1 MAAPKGT
8 TLRNRRAK
16 GAVPGGTHGPASG
29 GDGED
34 RTKTSS
40 VDGGYGDNRLGRDGR
55 RTGGRRQP
63 RRGPGGTITAAPARA
78 VARPFPACQARLVD
92 DAPGLGGAG
101 GPVRLVCSSG
111 WALAERGSLGAAVTT
126 LELFKATASG
136 WAEQATGNGSEID
149 YAPESLGVPLAVLVR
164 LGADLGPE
172 TRPDIGAATLVHNAS
187 ERTPGGSGGPVP
199 WAASAVVH
207 NGGGEW
213 LAAGYSPGASGPGI
227 VLSIYRWGRGAW
239 AAPGWTGS
247 DAKRATG
254 RRRVGHGSIAHQV
267 DGPDFVV
274 SSFGADTNWLSV
286 VSDAGG
292 TWHAVPF
299 DYGYG
304 PTIAIDAAGVHGHL
318 VETETDGCGC
328 AAGPETYTWEIY
340 AGGTFHP
347 TAPPGPAPTCGPDA
361 LASAADPA
369 GLLDLA
375 FTRASCADGWALGT
389 GTAPGY
395 ANGFVGLFEQQRNG
409 WQPVNI
415 DDGAALGRDPLIYD
429 IPLTL
434 LDRIGSALGPQVAR
448 SVAGGAVYRSLDAG
462 GSSTLWT
469 VSGGDPFPGQEL
481 AAGCRATGPR
491 GQHAQHQRVPVVRDN
506 LVRTGS
512 SPSCTGRREPRRDGA
527 VVRGSPNNGL
537 VGADVCPPWRL
548 PELVRQGLLG
558 RKDLACD
565 ILTSRLLVLGSRLR
579 AGTALAHSC
588 PRTTAAG
595 VAAAARPGMAAA
607 RFANSSAA
615 RATKEWPA
623 PRPAPG

>member
-1 MAAPKGT
+1 MAATAITVWGVT
-8 TLRNRRAK
+8 A
-16 GAVPGGTHGPASG
+16 AGPAGAASPG
-29 GDGED
+29 A
-34 RTKTSS
+34 
-40 VDGGYGDNRLGRDGR
+40 
-55 RTGGRRQP
+55 
-63 RRGPGGTITAAPARA
+63 GPGVTITAAPATA
-78 VARPFPACQARLVD
+78 AARPFPACRARLVD
-92 DAPGLGGAG
+92 DAPGLGGQG
-101 GPVRLVCSSG
+101 GPVRLVCGSG
-111 WALAERGSLGAAVTT
+111 WALAERGSPGAAVTT

-149 YAPESLGVPLAVLVR
+149 YAPEALGVPLAVLVR

-187 ERTPGGSGGPVP
+187 ERTPGGSGGAVP

-207 NGGGEW
+207 AGGGEW

-227 VLSIYRWGRGAW
+227 ALSIYRWGRGAW
-239 AAPGWTGS
+239 ARQGGPVVMPSGQLAGGGSVTAASLTGS
-247 DAKRATG
+247 T
-254 RRRVGHGSIAHQV
+254 
-267 DGPDFVV
+267 GPDFVV

-395 ANGFVGLFEQQRNG
+395 ANGFVGLFEQQRNS

-415 DDGAALGRDPLIYD
+415 DDGTALGRDPLIYD

-448 SVAGGAVYRSLDAG
+448 SVAIGAVYRGLDAA

-469 VSGGDPFPGQEL
+469 VSGEILFHDKSWLLAVGQPARGGNTLSINVYRWSGTTWSEQ
-481 AAGCRATGPR
+481 AAVHHVPDGGSLVGTGQWC
-491 GQHAQHQRVPVVRDN
+491 GVVPT
-506 LVRTGS
+506 TGS
-512 SPSCTGRREPRRDGA
+512 SAPTFVLRGLYPSWSAKVSSVGGA
-527 VVRGSPNNGL
+527 WHV
-537 VGADVCPPWRL
+537 
-548 PELVRQGLLG
+548 
-558 RKDLACD
+558 
-565 ILTSRLLVLGSRLR
+565 TS
-579 AGTALAHSC
+579 
-588 PRTTAAG
+588 
-595 VAAAARPGMAAA
+595 
-607 RFANSSAA
+607 
-615 RATKEWPA
+615 
-623 PRPAPG
+623 